1 MFGFEH
7 KYENR
12 VIQEANSITSLPARP
27 AFKKMETKIN
37 KICKYPSLQFLNMKE
52 DMKKEDAG

>member
-37 KICKYPSLQFLNMKE
+37 KICKYPSLQFLL
-52 DMKKEDAG
+52 